1 MKKLLPDFIA
11 VLAFILIS
19 FLYFFPADIENRAL
33 FQHDAAAGMG
43 AGQEIKEYREKTG
56 EQSRWT
62 NALFGGMPTYQIAP
76 SYSSSRPLTV
86 VEDVYHLYL
95 PTYVWYAFVMMLG
108 FYILLRVIGM
118 APWLSTLGALV
129 WGFSSYFFILIAAG
143 HIWKFVT
150 LAYIPPTIAG
160 LVLTYRG
167 RYLAGGLMTALFLAL
182 QIKSN
187 HVQMSYYFIFVML
200 FMALAYLA
208 QAIRNKELTRF
219 WKASATLVAAAVVGV
234 ALNLSNLY
242 HTYEYSK
249 QTMRGK
255 SELTLKTDAGA
266 QSNGNGGLEKEYIT
280 QWSYGIGETLTL
292 LVPNVRGGASV
303 PLSESETA
311 MKKADPTYTSAGLY
325 SQITQYFGDQ
335 PMTSGPVY
343 VGAFV
348 LALFIL
354 GCFVVKGPMK
364 WALLGATIFSIVLSW
379 GKNFMLPTDLFID
392 YVPMYNKFRA
402 VSSILVIAE
411 FTIPLLAIM
420 ALKEIIDHPDVL
432 RTERRGLIV
441 SVVLTVG
448 IAFLLYVAPSVLVPS
463 YIPAQEMAALKSGL
477 PAEHVAPVVRSLNAM
492 REALVTAD
500 ALNSLLVLCAGFV
513 LLFAY
518 GRGKLKAVP
527 LVVLLVII
535 CGADMWRVNK
545 RYLHDDMFVPKS
557 EGASGFALTPTDEF
571 ILQDKSLDYRVLNF
585 AGSTFNENNTS
596 YHHKSVGGYHA
607 AKLQRYQD
615 MIDLHISGEMKA
627 LYNDII
633 VNNGEMDS
641 IDGGRYRV
649 LNMLNTKYVIL
660 PTGRGGE
667 TIPLENPFAYGN
679 AWFVGSVKY
688 VADANEEIKALDD
701 VSPREVAVVDSKFR
715 SVLGD
720 SPKCAVEGNSVKLVS
735 YAPNKLSY
743 DIEAAADG
751 VVVFSEIYYPGWR
764 VTVDGKEA
772 ELARAD
778 YILRALPVK
787 AGSHKVEMSF
797 NPKSI
802 AVTDGIAYAAYAILI
817 IGAVVL
823 IVRSRKRTA

>member
-1 MKKLLPDFIA
+1 
-11 VLAFILIS
+11 
-19 FLYFFPADIENRAL
+19 
-33 FQHDAAAGMG
+33 
-43 AGQEIKEYREKTG
+43 
-56 EQSRWT
+56 
-62 NALFGGMPTYQIAP
+62 MPTYQIAP
-76 SYSSSRPLTV
+76 SYDSSKPLNV
-86 VEDVYHLYL
+86 VEDIYHLYL

-160 LVLTYRG
+160 LVLTYRKH
-167 RYLAGGLMTALFLAL
+167 YLAGGLLTAFFLAL

-187 HVQMSYYFIFVML
+187 HVQMSYYFLFVML
-200 FMALAYLA
+200 FMAVAYLV
-208 QAIRNKELTRF
+208 QAIRNKELAHF
-219 WKASATLVAAAVVGV
+219 WKASASLVAAAIV
-234 ALNLSNLY
+234 AIAINLPNLY

-249 QTMRGK
+249 HTMRGK
-255 SELTLKTDAGA
+255 SELTHRNDGAA

-303 PLSESETA
+303 PLSQSETA
-311 MKKADPTYTSAGLY
+311 MKKADPTYTNAGLY
-325 SQITQYFGDQ
+325 NQITQYFGDQ

-343 VGAFV
+343 VGAFI

-379 GKNFMLPTDLFID
+379 GRNFMLPTDIFID
-392 YVPMYNKFRA
+392 FVPMYNKFRA

-411 FTIPLLAIM
+411 FTIPLMAIM
-420 ALKEIIDHPDVL
+420 ALKEIIDRPELL
-432 RTERRGLIV
+432 RTERKGLIV

-448 IAFLLYVAPSVLVPS
+448 VAFVLYVAPSALIPS
-463 YIPAQEMAALKSGL
+463 YVPAQEMSALQSGL
-477 PAEHVAPVVRSLNAM
+477 PAEHLTPVINSLKDM
-492 REALVTAD
+492 RMALVKAD
-500 ALNSLLVLCAGFV
+500 ALSSLVVLCAGFA

-527 LVVLLVII
+527 MVVLLIII

-545 RYLHDDMFVPKS
+545 RYLNDEMFVPKS
-557 EGASGFALTPTDEF
+557 EGTSTFALTPTDEY

-615 MIDLHISGEMKA
+615 MIDYHISGEMKS

-649 LNMLNTKYVIL
+649 LNMLNTKYIIF
-660 PTGRGGE
+660 PAGRGGE
-667 TIPLENPFAYGN
+667 TIPLQNPFAYGN
-679 AWFVGSVKY
+679 AWFVSDVKY
-688 VADANEEIKALDD
+688 VDDANEEIKALDE
-701 VSPREVAVVDSKFR
+701 VSPREVAVVDRKF
-715 SVLGD
+715 SNVIGD
-720 SPKCAVEGNSVKLVS
+720 APKCVVDGNNIKLTA

-743 DIEAAADG
+743 EVDAAADG
-751 VVVFSEIYYPGWR
+751 VVVFSEIYYPGWQA
-764 VTVDGKEA
+764 TIDGEA
-772 ELARAD
+772 VELARAD

-787 AGSHKVEMSF
+787 AGHHKIEMNF
-797 NPKSI
+797 APKSI
-802 AVTDGIAYAAYAILI
+802 AVTDGIAYAAYVLLI
-817 IGAVVL
+817 IGAAVL
-823 IVRSRKRTA
+823 IVRAKKQKKE

>member
-1 MKKLLPDFIA
+1 MKKLLPDIIA
-11 VLAFILIS
+11 VLAFIVIS
-19 FLYFFPADIENRAL
+19 FVYFFPADIDGRAL
-33 FQHDAAAGMG
+33 FQHDTAAGMG

-56 EQSRWT
+56 HESRWT

-76 SYSSSRPLTV
+76 SYNSAKPLSV
-86 VEDVYHLYL
+86 VEDVYRLYL
-95 PTYVWYAFVMMLG
+95 PNYVKYVFIMMLG
-108 FYILLRVIGM
+108 FYILLRVMGM
-118 APWLSTLGALV
+118 APWLSTLGAVV
-129 WGFSSYFFILIAAG
+129 WSFSSYFFILIAAG

-160 LVLTYRG
+160 LVLTYRK
-167 RYLAGGLMTALFLAL
+167 RYLAGGLLTAIFLAL

-200 FMALAYLA
+200 FMAIAYFV
-208 QAIRNKELTRF
+208 QAIRDKELPHF
-219 WKASATLVAAAVVGV
+219 WKASATLVGAALVAV

-255 SELTLKTDAGA
+255 SELTLKTDGA
-266 QSNGNGGLEKEYIT
+266 QSNGTGGLEKEYIT
-280 QWSYGIGETLTL
+280 QWSYGVGETMTL

-303 PLSESETA
+303 PLSENPTA
-311 MKKADPTYTSAGLY
+311 MKKADPTYAQYGIYGQL
-325 SQITQYFGDQ
+325 TQYFGDQ

-364 WALLGATIFSIVLSW
+364 WALLAATIFSIVLSW
-379 GKNFMLPTDLFID
+379 GKNFMPVTDFFID

-420 ALKEIIDHPDVL
+420 ALKEIIDHPEVL
-432 RTERRGLIV
+432 KVEKRGVIV
-441 SVVLTVG
+441 SMVLTLGV
-448 IAFLLYVAPSVLVPS
+448 AFAVYVAPSVFVPS
-463 YIPAQEMAALKSGL
+463 YVPAQEMSALQSGL
-477 PAEHVAPVVRSLNAM
+477 PAEHVAPLVRSLREMRQAM
-492 REALVTAD
+492 VTAD
-500 ALNSLLVLCAGFV
+500 ALTSVAVLCAGFV

-527 LVVLLVII
+527 FIVLLIII

-545 RYLHDDMFVPKS
+545 RYLYDDMFVTQSQGTSSFNPTS
-557 EGASGFALTPTDEF
+557 TDEF

-596 YHHKSVGGYHA
+596 YHHKSIGGYHA

-615 MIDLHISGEMKA
+615 MIDCHISGEMRA

-633 VNNGEMDS
+633 VNNGVMDS

-649 LNMLNTKYVIL
+649 LNMLNTKYVIF
-660 PTGRGGE
+660 PAGRNGE

-679 AWFVGSVKY
+679 AWFVGNVKY
-688 VADANEEIKALDD
+688 VDNANDEIKY
-701 VSPREVAVVDSKFR
+701 VGEVDTRATAVVDKRFSSIIGEK
-715 SVLGD
+715 
-720 SPKCAVEGNSVKLVS
+720 PKCGVEGSSIKLTD
-735 YAPNKLSY
+735 YAPNHLVY
-743 DIEAAADG
+743 EADAATDG
-751 VVVFSEIYYPGWR
+751 VVVFSEIYYPGWEA
-764 VTVDGKEA
+764 TVDGKSV

-778 YILRALPVK
+778 YILRALPLA
-787 AGSHKVEMSF
+787 AGHHKIEMSF
-797 NPKSI
+797 EPKSI
-802 AVTDGIAYAAYAILI
+802 VVTDGIAYAAYVVLI

-823 IVRSRKRTA
+823 IVRARKK